1 MITLSLGVV
10 DVPYSANDNKAHS
23 LENGK
28 LVARKKRARR
38 SNKPIKITARARA
51 EKVEAGAVTTG
62 DVAERLEAQYGVMG
76 VFLHLHQEDIAR
88 SVENALEGAIDGLL
102 MGAPLDANIFG
113 KAESDIK
120 VMFNNYLDHE
130 EMAGLIKGVP
140 TDAAL
145 RGINHRFKNPNT
157 GNRRPSFI
165 DTGLY
170 EQSFVAE
177 FKT

>member
-1 MITLSLGVV
+1 MITLVLGVN
-10 DVPYSANDNKAHS
+10 DVPYSANDNKVHS

-38 SNKPIKITARARA
+38 SNKPIKISAKAKT

-62 DVAERLEAQYGVMG
+62 DVAERLESQYGVMG
-76 VFLHLHQEDIAR
+76 MFVDLHKEDIAR
-88 SVENALEGAIDGLL
+88 SIEQALDGAIDGLL

-120 VMFNNYLDHE
+120 VMFNNYLDQE

-145 RGINHRFKNPNT
+145 KGINHRFKHPNT
-157 GNRRPSFI
+157 GVRRSSFI